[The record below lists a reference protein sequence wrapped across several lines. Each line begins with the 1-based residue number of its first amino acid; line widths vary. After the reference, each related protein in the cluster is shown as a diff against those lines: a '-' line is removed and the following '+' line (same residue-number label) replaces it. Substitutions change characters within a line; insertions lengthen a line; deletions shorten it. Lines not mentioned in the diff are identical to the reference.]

1 MPVSSHACSTLP
13 RIHRTDYLLAHVAG
27 ASLRVLVWAVFAL
40 AVRPAAAQ
48 KSLQPPPAK
57 AVSAAAQPSID
68 RLLDDHHYLR
78 AQAPIQAA
86 LVRNPNDP
94 IALIQQSVDQWAF
107 RHYDAAIVSAQ
118 RATELAPM
126 SARAWGQLAN
136 AAGAKLASSSAG
148 TFEKL
153 SLVRQF
159 RKAADR
165 ALSLDPNEVEALQDL
180 ARFYFS
186 APGFAGGDLTK
197 AHQTADHLFAVD
209 PYLGAAARANFLTSA
224 ADPTSGNLGHGEA
237 PTQNAQQTAALIAVW
252 QAALAVRPN
261 SYDSHAALAATA
273 LAATPPD
280 YALAQTEAERARA
293 LGPGRVQA
301 YKTLAVLDARTG
313 NWQALTATIQQ
324 AITNV
329 PDDRTPEYL
338 AASAILA
345 ESAADQYARAEQY
358 LRDYLTQPTE
368 GHEPSAAE
376 AHWRLGLVL
385 EREGR
390 RADAVHELQTAV
402 ALDGSLDAARADL
415 KRLQ

>member
-1 MPVSSHACSTLP
+1 MV
-13 RIHRTDYLLAHVAG
+13 
-27 ASLRVLVWAVFAL
+27 L
-40 AVRPAAAQ
+40 AVSTRQVTAQ
-48 KSLQPPPAK
+48 KSSQPPQAK
-57 AVSAAAQPSID
+57 AASAAAQPSID
-68 RLLDDHHYLR
+68 ALLDDHHYLR

-86 LVRNPNDP
+86 LARNPNDA

-107 RHYDAAIVSAQ
+107 RHYDAAIAAAQ
-118 RATELAPM
+118 RATELAPT

-136 AAGAKLASSSAG
+136 ADGAKLASSSAG

-159 RKAADR
+159 RKAAER
-165 ALSLDPNEVEALQDL
+165 ALSLNPNEVEALQDL

-186 APGFAGGDLTK
+186 APGFAGGDQAK
-197 AHQTADHLFAVD
+197 ARQTADHLFAVD
-209 PYLGAAARANFLTSA
+209 PYLGAAARANFLTA
-224 ADPTSGNLGHGEA
+224 ASDPTSGNLGHGNA
-237 PTQNAQQTAALIAVW
+237 PAQSAQQTAALVAIW

-261 SYDSHAALAATA
+261 SYRSHAALAATA

-280 YALAQTEAERARA
+280 YALAQSEAERARA

-313 NWQALTATIQQ
+313 NWQALTTTIQQ
-324 AITNV
+324 AIINV

-338 AASAILA
+338 AANTILA

-358 LRDYLTQPTE
+358 LRDYLTQPIE

-376 AHWRLGLVL
+376 AHWRLGLIF

-390 RADAVHELQTAV
+390 RADAVREFQTAL
-402 ALDGSLDAARADL
+402 ALDSSLDGARADL